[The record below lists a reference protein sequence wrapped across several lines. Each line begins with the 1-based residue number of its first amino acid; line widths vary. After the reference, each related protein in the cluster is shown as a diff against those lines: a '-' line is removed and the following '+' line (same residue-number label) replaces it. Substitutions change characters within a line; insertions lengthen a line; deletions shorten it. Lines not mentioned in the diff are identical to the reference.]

1 MVAGG
6 GSAVAVARHQP
17 MKLAAMEGLYNGQKE
32 QGIVAV
38 GIPNPDKRWD
48 NDENPYLFDIELPY
62 GLSLLARHD
71 IHAFVP
77 GIADIIEGVD
87 IDSNGDTINT
97 VGYAER
103 IRLGKLSHAA
113 LRDYDKARATGD
125 AAGMAAAQ
133 TELEKNY
140 RYFGYGYFNS
150 VDEAIPP
157 VGVTFYSFRVM
168 VILGSYFLLFYIVVL
183 FLVYRTKILDRAR
196 WMQWIAIVSV
206 PLMWICS
213 EAGWVVAEVG
223 RQPWTVQDLLPT
235 RAAIS
240 EISSASV
247 ITTFWLFALIFT
259 VLLVAEVSIMVKQ
272 IKKGTDRNLETDNAH

>member
-1 MVAGG
+1 
-6 GSAVAVARHQP
+6 
-17 MKLAAMEGLYNGQKE
+17 MEGLYNGQKE

-183 FLVYRTKILDRAR
+183 FLVYRTKLLDRAR
-196 WMQWIAIVSV
+196 WIKWIAIVSV